1 MSKDSEETSEERSRR
16 IGSNA
21 RPRRFIYDV
30 SSTPTPESRPILH
43 TRTCPFCRE
52 HVGGEQNFREHL
64 RTECEEAPRE
74 VNRNVSDW
82 RDELDEFAPEDSED
96 SDESEPD
103 SRNVSDRPD
112 DAPGEVL
119 PV

>member
-1 MSKDSEETSEERSRR
+1 MSTEETAEERSRR
-16 IGSNA
+16 IGSTA

-30 SSTPTPESRPILH
+30 SSTPTPEERPILH

-64 RTECEEAPRE
+64 RLDCQEAPRE
-74 VNRNVSDW
+74 VDYDVSDW
-82 RDELDEFAPEDSED
+82 RDELEEFAPDDSEN
-96 SDESEPD
+96 EAGAG
-103 SRNVSDRPD
+103 SRNTSDRPD
-112 DAPGEVL
+112 DSPGEVL